1 MTERVLNRVKGA
13 HDDELTYEAQ
23 QQLKTIYHRLRSRQ
37 KFQEAYDL
45 LYKGCTAHIANAQVF
60 TLQAQ
65 HLTPV
70 SPHVLCPCRLL
81 IKLGTDIFSC
91 S

>member
-1 MTERVLNRVKGA
+1 MTDRVLKRVKEA
-13 HDDELTYEAQ
+13 PDDEMTYEAQ

-37 KFQEAYDL
+37 KLQEAYDL
-45 LYKGCTAHIANAQVF
+45 LYKGCTAHIANAQVY

-70 SPHVLCPCRLL
+70 YPHVLCPCRLL